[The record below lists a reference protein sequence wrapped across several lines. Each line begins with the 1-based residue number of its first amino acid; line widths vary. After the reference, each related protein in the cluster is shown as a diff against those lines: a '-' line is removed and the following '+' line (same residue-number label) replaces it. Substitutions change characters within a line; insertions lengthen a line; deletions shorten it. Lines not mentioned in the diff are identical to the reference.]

1 MGQRFCY
8 LEQGGVPTK
17 AAKTRH
23 LQKKNKCP
31 QRTSSTHYFN
41 MKFSDEKKTLP
52 KQMGQR
58 FCYLEQGGVPSKAAK
73 TRHLQKKN
81 LTVHSALPVLII
93 SI

>member
-23 LQKKNKCP
+23 LQKKNNCP
-31 QRTSSTHYFN
+31 QRTSSIHYFN
-41 MKFSDEKKTLP
+41 MKFSDEKNIP

-58 FCYLEQGGVPSKAAK
+58 FCYLGQGGVPTKAAK
-73 TRHLQKKN
+73 TSHLQKKN
-81 LTVHSALPVLII
+81 PTVHSALPVLII